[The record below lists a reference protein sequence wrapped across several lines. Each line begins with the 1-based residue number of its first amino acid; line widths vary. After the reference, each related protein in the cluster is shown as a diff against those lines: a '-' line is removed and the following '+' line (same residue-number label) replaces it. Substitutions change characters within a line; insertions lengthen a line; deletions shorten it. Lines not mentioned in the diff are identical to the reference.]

1 MVFKNKFR
9 NAFIQMYGI
18 ILINYYFSGLPKLPN
33 SDAFTYRR
41 AIATENVYCFSSKWG
56 ILEEIHTELRQHC
69 SDYRQRYHSSKW
81 HDFFNLRNKLK
92 LNAGKLQNN
101 NNMHVKNPCYT
112 KQNYTLAH
120 HRMERKHAKIQT
132 HANRGICT
140 NESCV
145 RMLCFTDLSERQ
157 M

>member
-1 MVFKNKFR
+1 MRKFTQ
-9 NAFIQMYGI
+9 NYDSIA
-18 ILINYYFSGLPKLPN
+18 LITDNVITVA
-33 SDAFTYRR
+33 SDT
-41 AIATENVYCFSSKWG
+41 T
-56 ILEEIHTELRQHC
+56 
-69 SDYRQRYHSSKW
+69 
-81 HDFFNLRNKLK
+81 FFNLRNKLK

-101 NNMHVKNPCYT
+101 NNMHVKNPCCT

-120 HRMERKHAKIQT
+120 HRVERKHAKIQT

-145 RMLCFTDLSERQ
+145 RMLCFTDLSERP